1 MDKLFLQCHLMLII
15 YQEREE
21 AAVPYTHEDKHTTH
35 KEAAVSTKT
44 LEKHYMD
51 QGPTIIN

>member
-1 MDKLFLQCHLMLII
+1 MLII